1 MSVHKFTFNPFDLMQ
16 DIFRYIKSLRYYTDT
31 NLGIPEDTFVL
42 LRYFYFLYMP
52 FVLSFSTIF
61 SIYFIFK
68 NIYLLF
74 FTILIVFNFKI
85 NNSKINSLTKIFYTS
100 VSIMFLIFPIVFSN
114 YGISLRYKWL
124 IIPFLFLAILDFRKK
139 H

>member
-1 MSVHKFTFNPFDLMQ
+1 
-16 DIFRYIKSLRYYTDT
+16 
-31 NLGIPEDTFVL
+31 
-42 LRYFYFLYMP
+42 MP

-61 SIYFIFK
+61 SIYFIFE

-124 IIPFLFLAILDFRKK
+124 IIPFLFLAILDFRKNIRLNFK
-139 H
+139 KFIYLIFMQSDLLNTQN